1 MENLSP
7 QEMICFALYSSAQA
21 MQQAYKPLLAPLK
34 LTYPQYI
41 VLMALWSQD
50 DVTVGQLGR
59 QVMLETNTLTPL
71 LKRLEGKGLVTRQRS
86 AKDERV
92 VRICLTQAGREMQTA
107 AKQAAQCFFAKTDLG
122 QEQAKHL
129 RDQILRLRGNL
140 GNSTK
145 TQASDLA

>member
-71 LKRLEGKGLVTRQRS
+71 LKRLESKGLVTRQRS
-86 AKDERV
+86 ATDERV
-92 VRICLTQAGREMQTA
+92 VRICLTQAGREMQAA
-107 AKQAAQCFFAKTDLG
+107 AKQVAQCFFAQTDLD
-122 QEQAKHL
+122 QDQATQL
-129 RDQILRLRGNL
+129 RDQIVRLRENL
-140 GNSTK
+140 RGSPK
-145 TQASDLA
+145 DQS